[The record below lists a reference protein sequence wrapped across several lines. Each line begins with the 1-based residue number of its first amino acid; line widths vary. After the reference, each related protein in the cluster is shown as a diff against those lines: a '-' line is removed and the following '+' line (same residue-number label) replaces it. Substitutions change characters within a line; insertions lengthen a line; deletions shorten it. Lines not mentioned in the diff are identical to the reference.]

1 LANTLLIEVGKN
13 MDKAFA
19 EVEKELDAKL
29 GTFGWNKSVGPTKSV
44 TDMLQKQGM
53 KQVGVP
59 LSDVREA
66 SQTREQRIQN
76 PKKRLLARTHNV
88 FFCTPAG
95 VYLGLAA
102 FTLAL
107 RFQKVRPSN
116 YDCISSLRASTLS
129 AYSYAPSFLPSTCG
143 SQMALYNTL
152 QPVHHPLCLR
162 VR

>member
-1 LANTLLIEVGKN
+1 MTTHWTRCLANTLLIEVGEN

-66 SQTREQRIQN
+66 SQTREQRI
-76 PKKRLLARTHNV
+76 
-88 FFCTPAG
+88 
-95 VYLGLAA
+95 
-102 FTLAL
+102 
-107 RFQKVRPSN
+107 
-116 YDCISSLRASTLS
+116 
-129 AYSYAPSFLPSTCG
+129 
-143 SQMALYNTL
+143 
-152 QPVHHPLCLR
+152 
-162 VR
+162 